1 MKMTQQHLAGE
12 LSVLLER
19 VQAITTT
26 ELARRDASS
35 LRHAAE
41 TEPIQRLG
49 WVTVRAWALAEGL
62 CWESLARGDA
72 VAFSRQAAMCAEL
85 HDFGVCAGLLRDA

>member
-19 VQAITTT
+19 VQAVSTT
-26 ELARRDASS
+26 ELARRDAWS
-35 LRHAAE
+35 LRRAAE
-41 TEPIQRLG
+41 TEPIQALG

-62 CWESLARGDA
+62 CRDSLARGD
-72 VAFSRQAAMCAEL
+72 VAAFTRQAAMCAEL
-85 HDFGVCAGLLRDA
+85 HDFGVCAGLLNDG